1 MKIEL
6 FNKAID
12 KIPNVVAQL
21 AAYEEGKEEMI
32 LETVCEYSNHGT
44 LWSKSS
50 FVCSEPEMMDH
61 LEQAKR
67 RADCEIILPDYDD
80 PKNDLY
86 FSVKRTLNDGRYF
99 IAEYK
104 PTLI

>member
-1 MKIEL
+1 MKSTL
-6 FNKAID
+6 LAQAID
-12 KIPNVVAQL
+12 KIPTVIAQM
-21 AAYEEGKEEMI
+21 AAYENGKEDMI
-32 LETVCEYSNHGT
+32 LETVCEYSKSGT
-44 LWSKSS
+44 LWSRSS
-50 FVCSEPEMMDH
+50 FVCSEPDMLHH

-80 PKNDLY
+80 PDNDL
-86 FSVKRTLNDGRYF
+86 FVTVKRTLSDGGYF